1 MEVPRAASGRRARRR
16 VGSSIV
22 GRPTIDEPLR
32 RLAEDPAAFLPAE
45 PGEERIEDAR
55 FVISLQP
62 ESHPWSAA
70 VQRLRLDPTEV
81 TSTVVEIRD
90 LLIARV
96 RSASM
101 WSVGS

>member
-1 MEVPRAASGRRARRR
+1 MEVPRAASGRRARSR

-32 RLAEDPAAFLPAE
+32 RLAEDPAAFLPTE
-45 PGEERIEDAR
+45 PGEERIEDGR

-62 ESHPWSAA
+62 ESHPWSVG
-70 VQRLRLDPTEV
+70 VQRLRLDPSEV
-81 TSTVVEIRD
+81 GPTVAEIRD
-90 LLIARV
+90 LLTARG

-101 WSVGS
+101 W